1 MGLEGKNLTESYHYY
16 AREMLGQTL
25 SEIEST
31 MKFDMITILKIG
43 VSLLSNLEEIHNA
56 GIIHN
61 DLKPDNITIGMQDSI
76 GSGCQIKM
84 KDFAS
89 SYNFKEDLFLFREN
103 SVVDCK
109 ELLNFEACSPKDDLV
124 SLGLMLI

>member
-1 MGLEGKNLTESYHYY
+1 MALEGKNFTESYHYY

-43 VSLLSNLEEIHNA
+43 VSLLSSLEEMHNA

>member
-1 MGLEGKNLTESYHYY
+1 
-16 AREMLGQTL
+16 
-25 SEIEST
+25 
-31 MKFDMITILKIG
+31 
-43 VSLLSNLEEIHNA
+43 
-56 GIIHN
+56 
-61 DLKPDNITIGMQDSI
+61 
-76 GSGCQIKM
+76 M

-103 SVVDCK
+103 SVADSK

>member
-1 MGLEGKNLTESYHYY
+1 MALEGKNFTECYHYY